1 MRVLII
7 LMLLLP
13 VSVSA
18 QDDAVYSPDEWYPM
32 WVPYPLRMVSDGRFY
47 AVKQKWHSQP
57 SAKFSQSEMLVVI
70 RGIDIPIPRR
80 QHYPSHDCIFELEY
94 SIEIERYLED
104 LIGQNQPIRL
114 RHVEPITD
122 IPGYPSRVGIIA
134 DVFAN
139 GIHVANKMIA
149 DGMAK
154 ELKPNQP
161 RQDWCAHNIQW

>member
-7 LMLLLP
+7 LLLLLP

-32 WVPYPLRMVSDGRFY
+32 WVPYPLRMVSAGMFY
-47 AVKQKWHSQP
+47 AVRNKWEAHSG
-57 SAKFSQSEMLVVI
+57 AKFGPPEMLVVI
-70 RGIDIPIPRR
+70 RGIDIPILRR
-80 QHYPSHDCIFELEY
+80 QSFPRHDCIFELEY
-94 SIEIERYLED
+94 LIEIARYLED

-161 RQDWCAHNIQW
+161 RQDWCADNIQW